1 MTMLYKVATGPVQ
14 NETYGIDLA
23 RAIGFPSRFIRIA
36 QETSDYLRDREKTKK
51 QGSRALKVAKRRK
64 LVLNLYEMLQQA
76 RKSRMDYETLAVY
89 LRRLQ
94 SEFIRRMEEIE
105 GVSEESGIEGS
116 SGEPE
121 TRDQSCR

>member
-1 MTMLYKVATGPVQ
+1 MLYKVATGPVQ

-36 QETSDYLRDREKTKK
+36 QETSDYLRDRAESKK
-51 QGSRALKVAKRRK
+51 RGSRALKVAKRRK

-76 RKSRMDYETLAVY
+76 RTSRMHHEALAVY

-94 SEFIRRMEEIE
+94 TEFIQRMEEIE
-105 GVSEESGIEGS
+105 AANEEPEIDGS

-121 TRDQSCR
+121 IRDQSCG